1 MAQGSFLDRTRAIP
15 LTQTYGEVKPLL
27 KWVYAWML
35 IGLVVTTFTAAFTAS
50 TPALLEL
57 SLNPVVSIG
66 SFIVQIGLVIALSAM
81 IERLSPTAAAVLFV
95 LYAAT
100 LGFSLSL
107 VLLAFNLGS
116 LAAAFGTTAI
126 LFGIMTF
133 LGFTT
138 DIDLSRFGSLLIMAV
153 IGLIIAS
160 VVNLLIGS
168 SVLTLII
175 SVVGVLIFMGLTA
188 YDTQNIKRMAAAPEI
203 QGDSA
208 MLAKYAVYG
217 ALSLYINFI
226 NIFLFLLQIMGGS
239 SSND

>member
-15 LTQTYGEVKPLL
+15 LDQTYADVKPLL

-35 IGLVVTTFTAAFTAS
+35 IGLIVTTFTAVFTTS

-57 SLNPVVSIG
+57 TLNPVVAIG
-66 SFIVQIGLVIALSAM
+66 AFVVQIGLVIALSAL
-81 IERLSPTAAAVLFV
+81 INRISPTVAAVLFL

-116 LAAAFGTTAI
+116 LAAAFGTTAV

-138 DIDLSRFGSLLIMAV
+138 DIDLSRYSSLLLMAL
-153 IGLIIAS
+153 IGLIVAS
-160 VVNLLIGS
+160 VVNMLIGS
-168 SVLTLII
+168 GVLTLII
-175 SVVGVLIFMGLTA
+175 SVVGVLIFMGLVA
-188 YDTQNIKRMAAAPEI
+188 YDTQNLKRMAAAPEL

-208 MLAKYAVYG
+208 VMAKYAVYG
-217 ALSLYINFI
+217 ALMLYIDFV

-239 SSND
+239 SSD

>member
-1 MAQGSFLDRTRAIP
+1 MAYGSFLDKTREIP

-27 KWVYAWML
+27 KWVYAWMM
-35 IGLVVTTFTAAFTAS
+35 IGLLVTTATAIFTAS
-50 TPALLEL
+50 TPALIEL
-57 SLNPVVSIG
+57 SLNPIVAIG
-66 SFIVQIGLVIALSAM
+66 AFVLQIGLVIALGAL
-81 IERLSPTAAAVLFV
+81 INRLSPAAAAVMFLV
-95 LYAAT
+95 YAAT

-107 VLLAFNLGS
+107 VLLVFNVGS

-133 LGFTT
+133 IGFTT
-138 DIDLSRFGSLLIMAV
+138 DIDLSRFGSLLLMAL

-160 VVNLLIGS
+160 IVNILIGS
-168 SVLTLII
+168 SFLTLII
-175 SVVGVLIFMGLTA
+175 SIVGVLIFMGLTA

-203 QGDSA
+203 QADGS
-208 MLAKYAVYG
+208 LVAKYAIYG

-239 SSND
+239 SSD